1 MTTADEFADRA
12 DAVVQGM
19 YGPVTFDLSG
29 LTFIDVGGGRA
40 LAAVIRTLPAGRA
53 GVIRFCPQ
61 HIRRV
66 LDLLE
71 LQMSYLS
78 AGDDLHPRPLRPLS
92 AWNRIARDY
101 EPGELVNR
109 VRRARLH
116 ASETKLDASG
126 MLAMLADTSIR
137 LADTLEQ
144 TDLIR
149 EQGRQTLASIRAAR
163 ELVTRS
169 RQGSA
174 L

>member
-12 DAVVQGM
+12 DAAVQGM

-29 LTFIDVGGGRA
+29 LTFIDVCGGRA

-71 LQMSYLS
+71 LPMSYLS
-78 AGDDLHPRPLRPLS
+78 AGNDLPPRPRP